1 MNKTHTPGPWQ
12 EIPGMLQIEAHDY
25 ALSCDRVIAVACGC
39 PEMGEARANAA
50 LIAAAPDLLAERDLL
65 KAQVEELRGAL
76 EAYHEFGI
84 FVALVRGPSG
94 EDIQPRLAEAQIMA
108 RDALAKVSR

>member
-76 EAYHEFGI
+76 KAMFDCYEGVYDMAMPNPHRSKHAEMADSLARA
-84 FVALVRGPSG
+84 ALYKAIG
-94 EDIQPRLAEAQIMA
+94 E
-108 RDALAKVSR
+108 

>member
-1 MNKTHTPGPWQ
+1 MNKTHTPEFVTVHSVLPPMVLRG
-12 EIPGMLQIEAHDY
+12 
-25 ALSCDRVIAVACGC
+25 VA
-39 PEMGEARANAA
+39 R
-50 LIAAAPDLLAERDLL
+50 DLLAERDRL